1 MELFYILLTLIAGC
15 LMPIQPGINA
25 LLSNVT
31 SGPYMA
37 SLISFTVGTLGL
49 LLCCMAMR
57 LSFPSMQTV
66 LDVPWWYWTGGLLGA
81 VFVTV
86 TVIVAPRLGAVN
98 MLTYL
103 IAGQM
108 LASLVLDHY
117 GLVGFPVHS
126 INPLRVL
133 GVVFL
138 VAGVMLIK
146 KF

>member
-1 MELFYILLTLIAGC
+1 MEFFYILLTLVAGC
-15 LMPIQPGINA
+15 LMPIQPGINS
-25 LLSNVT
+25 LLSDAT

-37 SLISFTVGTLGL
+37 SFISFAVGTAALFA
-49 LLCCMAMR
+49 CCLVMR
-57 LSFPSMQTV
+57 LSFPTMQTV
-66 LDVPWWYWTGGLLGA
+66 MDVPWWYWTGGLLGA

-86 TVIVAPRLGAVN
+86 TVMVAPRLGAVN

-108 LASLVLDHY
+108 LASLILDHY
-117 GLVGFPVHS
+117 GLVGFPQHS
-126 INPLRVL
+126 MNLWRVL

-138 VAGVMLIK
+138 VAGVVLIK

>member
-1 MELFYILLTLIAGC
+1 MELFYIFITLVAGC
-15 LMPIQPGINA
+15 LMPIQPGINS
-25 LLSNVT
+25 LLSEAT

-37 SLISFTVGTLGL
+37 SLISFAVGT
-49 LLCCMAMR
+49 MALFIWCLAFR
-57 LSFPSMQTV
+57 FPFPTMQTFAE
-66 LDVPWWYWTGGLLGA
+66 VPWWYWTGGFLGA

-108 LASLVLDHY
+108 LASLILDHY
-117 GLVGFPVHS
+117 GVLGFPHQEL
-126 INPLRVL
+126 NPWRVL
-133 GVVFL
+133 GVIFL
-138 VAGVMLIK
+138 IAGVVLIK

>member
-1 MELFYILLTLIAGC
+1 MKLFYILLTVIAGC
-15 LMPIQPGINA
+15 LMPIQPGINS
-25 LLSNVT
+25 LLSEET

-37 SLISFTVGTLGL
+37 SLISFVVGTGALFA
-49 LLCCMAMR
+49 LCLFMR
-57 LSFPSMQTV
+57 LPFPTLQTV
-66 LDVPWWYWTGGLLGA
+66 AEVPWWYWCGGLLGA

-108 LASLVLDHY
+108 LASLILDHY
-117 GLVGFPVHS
+117 GVVGFPVHHL
-126 INPLRVL
+126 NVWRVL
-133 GVVFL
+133 GVFFL
-138 VAGVMLIK
+138 VVGVTLIK

>member
-1 MELFYILLTLIAGC
+1 MELFYIFLTLVAGC
-15 LMPIQPGINA
+15 LMPIQPGINS
-25 LLSNVT
+25 LLAEVT

-37 SLISFTVGTLGL
+37 SLISFTVGTLAL
-49 LLCCMAMR
+49 LGWCLACR
-57 LSFPSMQTV
+57 LAFPTMQTV
-66 LDVPWWYWTGGLLGA
+66 AQVPWWYWTGGLLGA
-81 VFVTV
+81 IFVTV

-117 GLVGFPVHS
+117 GILGFPEHTL
-126 INPLRVL
+126 NPWRVL
-133 GVVFL
+133 GVIFL
-138 VAGVMLIK
+138 IVGVVLIK